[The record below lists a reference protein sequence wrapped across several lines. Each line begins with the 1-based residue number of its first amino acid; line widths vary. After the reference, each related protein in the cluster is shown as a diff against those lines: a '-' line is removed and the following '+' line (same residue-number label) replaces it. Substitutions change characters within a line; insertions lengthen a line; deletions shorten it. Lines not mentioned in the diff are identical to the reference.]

1 MFDYILILFYLYIL
15 FCLIKKYNYR
25 FISMIIISS
34 SVIQVFD
41 KPFYIQLQLLEYVGL
56 CYLLLNLRSFHIFI
70 LKNKLFIF
78 LFIIPLIIG
87 IVDVIIP
94 FEFTTFNF
102 FERLLVFIKG
112 SGRIVGFL
120 GAAFYFSDCLQKKIF
135 NLSDFIKTLSLS
147 IIISSIFAFSIYFG
161 LKSPYNFLKGESY
174 TPNLEDYIFKYR
186 LSGFSYEPRL
196 MGYMNVLN
204 LYLITSLRI
213 TFYKKIFLQIF
224 SLICLIFTFSTSG
237 IVFLLYLFVHRLF
250 LKSGIKK
257 LLKLIFNLLFFST
270 ISYLLF
276 DDSILEIL
284 NQIQSNIDKRIIFE
298 KQFSFKYFPAFLS
311 TLELHDLPLIYY
323 FDNHLIQLFFG
334 FGYGLGRIYMA
345 PYSWVSDI
353 TGTSLNIIG
362 TSTCCEPMVGVVY
375 FLSIGGLFFL
385 FLWIFSIFSYIHKI
399 KLTYKNLNVIQINF
413 FELISSSI
421 IFLLFQI
428 PQSSIIYLFYIILF
442 FHKQFINKQN
452 IYESSILSKP

>member
-1 MFDYILILFYLYIL
+1 
-15 FCLIKKYNYR
+15 
-25 FISMIIISS
+25 
-34 SVIQVFD
+34 
-41 KPFYIQLQLLEYVGL
+41 
-56 CYLLLNLRSFHIFI
+56 
-70 LKNKLFIF
+70 
-78 LFIIPLIIG
+78 
-87 IVDVIIP
+87 
-94 FEFTTFNF
+94 
-102 FERLLVFIKG
+102 
-112 SGRIVGFL
+112 
-120 GAAFYFSDCLQKKIF
+120 
-135 NLSDFIKTLSLS
+135 
-147 IIISSIFAFSIYFG
+147 
-161 LKSPYNFLKGESY
+161 
-174 TPNLEDYIFKYR
+174 
-186 LSGFSYEPRL
+186 
-196 MGYMNVLN
+196 
-204 LYLITSLRI
+204 
-213 TFYKKIFLQIF
+213 
-224 SLICLIFTFSTSG
+224 
-237 IVFLLYLFVHRLF
+237 LF